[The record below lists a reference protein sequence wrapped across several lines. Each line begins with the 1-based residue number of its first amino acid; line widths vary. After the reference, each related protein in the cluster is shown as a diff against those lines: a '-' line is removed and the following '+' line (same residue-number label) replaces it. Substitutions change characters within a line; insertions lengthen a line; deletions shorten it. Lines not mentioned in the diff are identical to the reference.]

1 MKTPDLNPDWVVED
15 LSEQGQLD
23 LGRLKHFGGGA
34 YDVEA
39 GLAAFEE
46 RIGDGQQPS
55 PGSARRPRGFLIGA
69 LAVCGIA
76 SIVSFAVLRTGESA
90 PPPAARAPVAIAAEA
105 PPVPTTATAARATEI
120 TPSMTSV
127 SVDALPTVA
136 TAHSRPMAPPAG
148 TTAIAPSAAAAEA
161 SDLVEAEVRHAS
173 TLRIAARTDP
183 ERALALAAEGDRLY
197 PKGLLHA
204 EREAIAIEALA
215 RLDRWS
221 EAQARGEAFANA
233 YPLHPRTGRIRA
245 IVNRERPWEL

>member
-23 LGRLKHFGGGA
+23 LGRLKHFGGGS

-55 PGSARRPRGFLIGA
+55 PGSARRPRGFLVGA

-76 SIVSFAVLRTGESA
+76 SIVSFAVLRKGESA
-90 PPPAARAPVAIAAEA
+90 PPSAAQAPRAPVAIAAEA
-105 PPVPTTATAARATEI
+105 PPVPTTARAVDV

-127 SVDALPTVA
+127 SVDTLPTV
-136 TAHSRPMAPPAG
+136 TTPHSRPMAPPAG
-148 TTAIAPSAAAAEA
+148 TTAIAPSAGAAES